1 MFLFV
6 CSDVAGCMNRIE
18 LQSLMR
24 LNDVVRHC
32 VQQVDVVECSAKD
45 GGVGLQNVVSW
56 LQQNVKPIN
65 S

>member
-1 MFLFV
+1 
-6 CSDVAGCMNRIE
+6 MNRIE